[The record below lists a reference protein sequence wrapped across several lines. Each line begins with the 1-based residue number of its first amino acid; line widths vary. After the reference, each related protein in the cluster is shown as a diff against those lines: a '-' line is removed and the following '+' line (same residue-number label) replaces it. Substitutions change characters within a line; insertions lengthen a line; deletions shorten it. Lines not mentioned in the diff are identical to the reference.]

1 MYSCKVST
9 NSWWITDWLSF
20 IVVICIW
27 QKGQKTFISKL
38 TLVEQTMEMMGVK
51 SDYMIVWL
59 DNCTFFLVWF
69 SLNIRRVM
77 YWLPTSSNVQSIT
90 VTFKHWLIFLWL
102 SAFLWN
108 LYFSQKTT
116 MHVADRHDTTQVIL
130 IISRKF

>member
-9 NSWWITDWLSF
+9 NSWWIPDWLSF

-90 VTFKHWLIFLWL
+90 VTFKHWLIFYGYL
-102 SAFLWN
+102 FCKN
-108 LYFSQKTT
+108 LLHFSEICTSPKKQQC
-116 MHVADRHDTTQVIL
+116 MLL
-130 IISRKF
+130 IDMIQHKWF